1 MRKWI
6 ILIIILILG
15 GIIYS
20 NWLSNKESE
29 ALKYILNTSLD
40 IDSITVKDGKTKEE
54 LLSFSNSD
62 PAFSEL
68 ANFYSRYYV
77 LEGENKNI
85 LTGEP
90 IAEIEYYVEKELKYT
105 VSIYQLKERLI
116 VKPPVTSLDVYQ
128 YAPVEKNSPFV
139 FSIKEYNMLFG
150 VNEGMKELMYL
161 LSSRINLEQNNIV
174 YNLLRKSN
182 YF

>member
-1 MRKWI
+1 MRKWK

-15 GIIYS
+15 GIAYAD
-20 NWLSNKESE
+20 WLSYKESE
-29 ALKYILNTSLD
+29 ALKYILNTSPD

-68 ANFYSRYYV
+68 ANFYRRYYT
-77 LEGENKNI
+77 LESENKNI
-85 LTGEP
+85 LTGES
-90 IAEIEYYVEKELKYT
+90 IAEIEYYAEKELIYT

-116 VKPPVTSLDVYQ
+116 VKPPVESLNDYQ
-128 YAPVEKNSPFV
+128 YAPEEKNNPFV

-150 VNEGMKELMYL
+150 VNEGMKELMDL
-161 LSSRINLEQNNIV
+161 LSSRISLE
-174 YNLLRKSN
+174 
-182 YF
+182 